1 MTQFWYTIA
10 GRTFVEHTMPEI
22 ARHLGRIATAVEKL
36 AAEKVEEDI
45 ISEFPRCDWCDHRH
59 IPTRRCLVEDCE
71 CHQ

>member
-22 ARHLGRIATAVEKL
+22 ARHLGRIAAAVEDL
-36 AAEKVEEDI
+36 AVRKVEEDI
-45 ISEFPRCDWCDHRH
+45 ISEFPRCEWCDHRH
-59 IPTRRCLVEDCE
+59 LPTRRCLVEDCE

>member
-36 AAEKVEEDI
+36 VAEKVEEDTI
-45 ISEFPRCDWCDHRH
+45 REYPRCEWCDHRH
-59 IPTRRCLVEDCE
+59 FPACRCVEYGCE
-71 CHQ
+71 CQQ